1 MCHRIIQGSGLL
13 SFDLLLMGVVHKC
26 LLTQENKI
34 SSETSN
40 HFENNANMEDM
51 ETVPHLT
58 VKIVFE
64 FRMFCCP
71 ISTGQRYLAVVLLLC
86 FL

>member
-1 MCHRIIQGSGLL
+1 M
-13 SFDLLLMGVVHKC
+13 
-26 LLTQENKI
+26 
-34 SSETSN
+34 SN
-40 HFENNANMEDM
+40 HLENNANMEDM

-71 ISTGQRYLAVVLLLC
+71 VSTGQRYSAVVLLLC
-86 FL
+86 SLYMSHVEVYLINPIFEYSLQLLYRFPNFRPQSDLQ